1 MFKHV
6 AIGFSVFLL
15 AAGSFSAQERANVS
29 NQRAI
34 LEQIL
39 TQTYQPSVVG
49 KHLMGIGS
57 ETEVRR
63 AGIIV
68 VVQRSGLYAALNR
81 NETASA
87 SIHGLEAN
95 VFRGNKDY
103 AVPVG
108 ERFYVTAISVGG
120 ETVFFGLLSARPI
133 ALPQGTGRLW
143 AVATFYLPPQVLAN
157 AEKDAVF
164 RAVDSWFVPEGR
176 TVTNATAALTPAAA
190 APPPPAPVA
199 PQLPPAAAQQTLARE
214 MTRDQV
220 IAAMGLPQHEVSFEG
235 RTWLSYPGML
245 VVLQGNKLASVE
257 QSGQSAAKIAIHSD
271 PAGAEIYLDGQ
282 MIGSTPST
290 VEVPFG
296 QHQISLR
303 HSGFL
308 DWQRDLRVLAGSELN
323 LQATL
328 EKK

>member
-1 MFKHV
+1 MFKHL
-6 AIGFSVFLL
+6 AIGFSVLL
-15 AAGSFSAQERANVS
+15 MAAGSFCAQEKANVS

-57 ETEVRR
+57 ESEVRR
-63 AGIIV
+63 AGTIV
-68 VVQRSGLYAALNR
+68 VVQRPGLYAALNR

-120 ETVFFGLLSARPI
+120 ETVFFGLLSARPV

-143 AVATFYLPPQVLAN
+143 AVATFYLPAQVLAN
-157 AEKDAVF
+157 AEKDAVY
-164 RAVDSWFVPEGR
+164 RVVDNWFVPEGR
-176 TVTNATAALTPAAA
+176 TATNGTAALTPAAS
-190 APPPPAPVA
+190 APPRSAADPPS
-199 PQLPPAAAQQTLARE
+199 PAAAQQTLTRD

-220 IAAMGLPQHEVSFEG
+220 IALMGLPQHEVSFEG
-235 RTWLSYPGML
+235 RSWLTYPGML
-245 VVLQGNKLASVE
+245 VVLQGDKLVSVE

-282 MIGSTPST
+282 LVGSTPST
-290 VEVPFG
+290 MDVPSG
-296 QHQISLR
+296 DHQISLKI
-303 HSGFL
+303 SGFL
-308 DWQRDLRVLAGSELN
+308 DWRRDLRVLAGSELN